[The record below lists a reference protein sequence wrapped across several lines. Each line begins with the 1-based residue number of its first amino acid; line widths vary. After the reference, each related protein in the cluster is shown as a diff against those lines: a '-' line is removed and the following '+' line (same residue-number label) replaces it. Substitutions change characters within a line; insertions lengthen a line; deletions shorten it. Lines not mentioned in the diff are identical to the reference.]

1 MSFFSK
7 LFNSGELV
15 KEVGGVVDNL
25 TTTKEEKLEAKRKLK
40 EVLLDYEKSM
50 QKEVTSRWLSDNN
63 GGLLTKNIRP
73 LALAFLTFMFVIISI
88 FSGNIGKF
96 QIQEEFIPVY
106 QTLLIVIYTAY
117 FGGRSFEKIN
127 NGKKINYII
136 QTKKIHL

>member
-1 MSFFSK
+1 MGILNK

-15 KEVGGVVDNL
+15 KEVGNTIDKL
-25 TTTKEEKLEAKRKLK
+25 TTSDQERLQAKKEIK

-50 QKEVTSRWLSDNN
+50 QEQVTSRWLSDNN
-63 GGLLTKNIRP
+63 GSLLTKNIRP
-73 LALAFLTFMFVIISI
+73 IALAFLTFMFVIISV
-88 FSGNIGKF
+88 FSGNIGQF

-127 NGKKINYII
+127 NGKK
-136 QTKKIHL
+136 

>member
-1 MSFFSK
+1 MGILNK

-15 KEVGGVVDNL
+15 KEVGNTIDKL
-25 TTTKEEKLEAKRKLK
+25 TTSDQERLQAKKEIK

-50 QKEVTSRWLSDNN
+50 QEQVTSRWLSDNN
-63 GGLLTKNIRP
+63 GSLLTKNIRP
-73 LALAFLTFMFVIISI
+73 LTLAFMTFMFVIISI
-88 FSGNIGKF
+88 FSGNIGQF

-127 NGKKINYII
+127 NGKK
-136 QTKKIHL
+136 